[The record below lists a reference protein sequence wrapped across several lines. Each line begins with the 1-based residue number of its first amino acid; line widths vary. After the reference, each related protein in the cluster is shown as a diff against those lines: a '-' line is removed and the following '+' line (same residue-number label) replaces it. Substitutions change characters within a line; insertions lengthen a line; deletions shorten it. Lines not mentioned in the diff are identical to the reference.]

1 MNKNWI
7 KLVVLNNLK
16 DVVRIFGN
24 LFLSIYFFNINDGDL
39 IEVLRYW
46 LLYSA
51 SNLIYRY
58 VICKFIN
65 TKNIIKLYRLSLF
78 ANLITVSIL
87 LILREN
93 IINYI
98 YIFALLQ
105 SFAISLYYATYENIT
120 CNINKNNSYKKYF
133 SIDSLLSNL
142 MSILAPLCLGAL
154 IETFSYIVAFGVL
167 FIITI
172 ACFILSLF
180 LNNENIQCHKLEI
193 SKYFK
198 SIKNKKIYQKTIL
211 QNFFDGF
218 NTWGPVGVLT
228 TIIIYSQISNETI
241 VGGINSM
248 SNIIG
253 VLFSLLCIKVINKS
267 NFGKLIV
274 PTTIII
280 FLLTIPISINF
291 NIILVCIY
299 IILNQIGIVIT
310 DINGNSLT
318 YELIKEITEPKYQ
331 NDYLW
336 NIQFIFDIGR
346 IVGYSLVLLVSYY
359 WYDYL
364 KYLFIIFSFGF
375 VIRSLIINNLMKQ
388 NKYEL

>member
-1 MNKNWI
+1 MNMNSI

-16 DVVRIFGN
+16 NIVEIFGN
-24 LFLSIYFFNINDGDL
+24 LFLSIYFFNITNGNL
-39 IEVLRYW
+39 IEVLKYW

-51 SNLIYRY
+51 SNLVYRY

-65 TKNIIKLYRLSLF
+65 TKNVIRLYRVSLF

-87 LILREN
+87 LVLREN

-167 FIITI
+167 LVITI
-172 ACFILSLF
+172 GCFVFSLF
-180 LNNENIQCHKLEI
+180 LNNEKIQCQKIEI
-193 SKYFK
+193 SKYIK

-218 NTWGPVGVLT
+218 NTGGPVGVLT
-228 TIIIYSQISNETI
+228 TVIIYSQISNETI
-241 VGGINSM
+241 VGGINSV

-253 VLFSLLCIKVINKS
+253 VLISLLCIKVINKR
-267 NFGKLIV
+267 NFGKLII

-280 FLLTIPISINF
+280 FLLTIPLSINF
-291 NIILVCIY
+291 SLIVVCLY
-299 IILNQIGIVIT
+299 IILNQVGIVIT
-310 DINGNSLT
+310 DINGTSLT
-318 YELIKEITEPKYQ
+318 YELLTEITETKYP

-346 IVGYSLVLLVSYY
+346 IVGYGIALIVSYY

-375 VIRSLIINNLMKQ
+375 VIRSLILNSLMKQ
-388 NKYEL
+388 TKID

>member
-1 MNKNWI
+1 MDKNWI

-16 DVVRIFGN
+16 DIIRIFGN
-24 LFLSIYFFNINDGDL
+24 LFLSIYFFNITNGNL
-39 IEVLRYW
+39 IEVLKYW

-51 SNLIYRY
+51 SNLVYRY

-65 TKNIIKLYRLSLF
+65 TNNVIKLYRVSLF

-87 LILREN
+87 LVLREN

-142 MSILAPLCLGAL
+142 MSILAPLCLGTL

-167 FIITI
+167 LIITMG
-172 ACFILSLF
+172 CFVLSLF
-180 LNNENIQCHKLEI
+180 LNNEKVQCQRIEVF
-193 SKYFK
+193 KYLK
-198 SIKNKKIYQKTIL
+198 SIKDKKIYRKTLL

-228 TIIIYSQISNETI
+228 TVIIYSQISNETI

-248 SNIIG
+248 SNVVG
-253 VLFSLLCIKVINKS
+253 VLVSLLCIKVINKR
-267 NFGKLIV
+267 NFGKLII

-291 NIILVCIY
+291 SVVVVCIY
-299 IILNQIGIVIT
+299 TILNQIGIVIT

-318 YELIKEITEPKYQ
+318 YELLNEITEPKYQ

-359 WYDYL
+359 CYDYL

-375 VIRSLIINNLMKQ
+375 VIRSLILNNLMKQ
-388 NKYEL
+388 SKIE

>member
-1 MNKNWI
+1 MNKNWL
-7 KLVVLNNLK
+7 KLIVLNNLK
-16 DVVRIFGN
+16 DIIRIFGN
-24 LFLSIYFFNINDGDL
+24 LFLSIYFFNITDGNF
-39 IEVLRYW
+39 IEVLKYW

-51 SNLIYRY
+51 SNLVYRY

-65 TKNIIKLYRLSLF
+65 TKNVIKLYRLSLF

-120 CNINKNNSYKKYF
+120 CSINKEDSYKKYF
-133 SIDSLLSNL
+133 SIDSVLSNL

-167 FIITI
+167 LIITI
-172 ACFILSLF
+172 GCFVFSFF
-180 LNNENIQCHKLEI
+180 LNNENIQCEKLEV
-193 SKYFK
+193 SKYLK
-198 SIKNKKIYQKTIL
+198 SIKNKNIYQKTLL

-218 NTWGPVGVLT
+218 NTGGPVALLT
-228 TIIIYSQISNETI
+228 TVIIYSQISNETI
-241 VGGINSM
+241 IGGINSV
-248 SNIIG
+248 SNIVV
-253 VLFSLLCIKVINKS
+253 VLVSLLCIKVINTR
-267 NFGKLIV
+267 NFGKLII

-291 NIILVCIY
+291 SVIVVCFY

-318 YELIKEITEPKYQ
+318 YELLTEITEIKYQ

-336 NIQFIFDIGR
+336 NIQFVFDIGR
-346 IVGYSLVLLVSYY
+346 IVGYGIILLVSYY

-364 KYLFIIFSFGF
+364 KYLFILFSLGF
-375 VIRSLIINNLMKQ
+375 IIRSLIINNLMKQ
-388 NKYEL
+388 SKI

>member
-16 DVVRIFGN
+16 DIIRIFGN
-24 LFLSIYFFNINDGDL
+24 LFLSIYFFNITNGNL
-39 IEVLRYW
+39 IEVLKYW

-51 SNLIYRY
+51 SNLVYRY

-65 TKNIIKLYRLSLF
+65 TNNVIKLYRVSLF

-87 LILREN
+87 LVLREN

-142 MSILAPLCLGAL
+142 MSTLAPLCLGAL

-167 FIITI
+167 LIITI
-172 ACFILSLF
+172 GCFVLSLF
-180 LNNENIQCHKLEI
+180 LNNEKVQCQRIEI
-193 SKYFK
+193 FKYLK
-198 SIKNKKIYQKTIL
+198 SIKDKKIYRKTLL

-218 NTWGPVGVLT
+218 NTWGPIGVLT
-228 TIIIYSQISNETI
+228 TVIIYSQISNETI

-248 SNIIG
+248 SNVVG
-253 VLFSLLCIKVINKS
+253 VLVSLLCIKVINKR
-267 NFGKLIV
+267 NFGKLII

-291 NIILVCIY
+291 SVVVVCIY
-299 IILNQIGIVIT
+299 TILNQIGIVIT

-318 YELIKEITEPKYQ
+318 YELLNEITEPKYQ

-359 WYDYL
+359 CYDYL

-375 VIRSLIINNLMKQ
+375 VIRSLILNNLMKQ
-388 NKYEL
+388 SKIE

>member
-1 MNKNWI
+1 MHKNWI
-7 KLVVLNNLK
+7 KLVILNNLK
-16 DVVRIFGN
+16 DIVRIFGN
-24 LFLSIYFFNINDGDL
+24 LFLSIYFFNISNGSL
-39 IEVLRYW
+39 IEVLKYW

-58 VICKFIN
+58 VICKLIN
-65 TKNIIKLYRLSLF
+65 TNNVIKLYRVSLF

-120 CNINKNNSYKKYF
+120 CSINKNNSYKKYF

-167 FIITI
+167 LIITI
-172 ACFILSLF
+172 GCFVLSFF
-180 LNNENIQCHKLEI
+180 LNNENIQCKKIEVA
-193 SKYFK
+193 KYLK
-198 SIKNKKIYQKTIL
+198 SIKNKKIYRETLL

-218 NTWGPVGVLT
+218 NTWGPIGVLT
-228 TIIIYSQISNETI
+228 TVIIYSQISNETI
-241 VGGINSM
+241 VGGINSI
-248 SNIIG
+248 SNLIG
-253 VLFSLLCIKVINKS
+253 VLASLLCIKIINKR
-267 NFGKLIV
+267 NFGKLII

-291 NIILVCIY
+291 SLIVVCIY

-318 YELIKEITEPKYQ
+318 YELLTEITEIKYQ

-346 IVGYSLVLLVSYY
+346 IAGYTLVLLVSYY
-359 WYDYL
+359 WYAYL
-364 KYLFIIFSFGF
+364 KYLFILFSFGF
-375 VIRSLIINNLMKQ
+375 VLRSLILNNLMKQ
-388 NKYEL
+388 SKIE

>member
-7 KLVVLNNLK
+7 KLVILNNLK
-16 DVVRIFGN
+16 DIIRIFGN
-24 LFLSIYFFNINDGDL
+24 LFLSIYFFNITNGNL
-39 IEVLRYW
+39 IEVLKYW
-46 LLYSA
+46 LLYST

-65 TKNIIKLYRLSLF
+65 TKNVIRLYRVSLL

-87 LILREN
+87 LALREN
-93 IINYI
+93 IVNYI

-154 IETFSYIVAFGVL
+154 IGTFSYIVAFGVL
-167 FIITI
+167 LIITI
-172 ACFILSLF
+172 GCFVFSFF
-180 LNNENIQCHKLEI
+180 LNNENVQCQKIEV
-193 SKYFK
+193 SKYLK
-198 SIKNKKIYQKTIL
+198 SIKNKKIYQKTLL

-228 TIIIYSQISNETI
+228 TVIIYSQISNETI
-241 VGGINSM
+241 VGGVNSM

-253 VLFSLLCIKVINKS
+253 VLVSLLCVKVINKR
-267 NFGKLIV
+267 NFGKLII

-291 NIILVCIY
+291 SLIVVCLY

-318 YELIKEITEPKYQ
+318 YELLTEITETKYQ

-346 IVGYSLVLLVSYY
+346 IVGYGIVLLVSYY

-364 KYLFIIFSFGF
+364 KYLFILFSFGF
-375 VIRSLIINNLMKQ
+375 VIRSLILNNLMKQ
-388 NKYEL
+388 SKIE

>member
-1 MNKNWI
+1 MSNNWL

-16 DVVRIFGN
+16 DIIRIFEN
-24 LFLSIYFFNINDGDL
+24 LFLSIYFFNITDGNL
-39 IEVLRYW
+39 IEVLIYW
-46 LLYSA
+46 LLYST
-51 SNLIYRY
+51 SNIVYRY
-58 VICKFIN
+58 IICKFIN
-65 TKNIIKLYRLSLF
+65 TKTVIKLYRLSLF
-78 ANLITVSIL
+78 ANLVTVSLL
-87 LILREN
+87 LILKEN

-120 CNINKNNSYKKYF
+120 YSINKNNNYKKYF

-142 MSILAPLCLGAL
+142 ISILSPLCLGAL
-154 IETFSYIVAFGVL
+154 IKTFSYVVAFGIL
-167 FIITI
+167 LMITI
-172 ACFILSLF
+172 GCFMFSLF
-180 LNNENIQCHKLEI
+180 LNNENIQCQKIEV
-193 SKYFK
+193 SKYLR
-198 SIKNKKIYQKTIL
+198 SIKNRKTYLKTLL

-218 NTWGPVGVLT
+218 NTWGPIGVLT
-228 TIIIYSQISNETI
+228 TVIIYSQISNETI
-241 VGGINSM
+241 IGGINSV

-253 VLFSLLCIKVINKS
+253 VFISLLCIKIINKK
-267 NFGKLIV
+267 NFGKLII

-291 NIILVCIY
+291 SVVVICFY

-318 YELIKEITEPKYQ
+318 YELLTEITDVKYQ

-336 NIQFIFDIGR
+336 NIQFIFDLGR
-346 IVGYSLVLLVSYY
+346 IVGYSLVLLVCYY

-375 VIRSLIINNLMKQ
+375 IIRSLILNNLMKQ
-388 NKYEL
+388 RDID

>member
-16 DVVRIFGN
+16 DIIRIFGN
-24 LFLSIYFFNINDGDL
+24 LFLSIYFFNITNGNL
-39 IEVLRYW
+39 IEVLKYW

-51 SNLIYRY
+51 SNLVYRY

-65 TKNIIKLYRLSLF
+65 TNNVIKLYRVSLF

-87 LILREN
+87 LVLREN

-154 IETFSYIVAFGVL
+154 IETFSYIVAFGVFL
-167 FIITI
+167 IITVG
-172 ACFILSLF
+172 CFVLSLF
-180 LNNENIQCHKLEI
+180 LNNEKVQCQRIEVF
-193 SKYFK
+193 KYLK
-198 SIKNKKIYQKTIL
+198 SIKDKKIYRKTLL

-228 TIIIYSQISNETI
+228 TVIIYSQISNETI

-248 SNIIG
+248 SNVVG
-253 VLFSLLCIKVINKS
+253 VLVSLLCIKVINKS
-267 NFGKLIV
+267 NFGKLII

-291 NIILVCIY
+291 SVVVVCIY
-299 IILNQIGIVIT
+299 TILNQIGIVIT

-318 YELIKEITEPKYQ
+318 YELLNEITEPKYQ

-375 VIRSLIINNLMKQ
+375 VIRSLILNNLMKQ
-388 NKYEL
+388 SKIE

>member
-7 KLVVLNNLK
+7 KLVILNNLK
-16 DVVRIFGN
+16 DIIRIFGN
-24 LFLSIYFFNINDGDL
+24 LFLSIYFFNITNGNF
-39 IEVLRYW
+39 IEVLKYW

-65 TKNIIKLYRLSLF
+65 TRNVIRLYRVSLL

-87 LILREN
+87 LVLREN
-93 IINYI
+93 IVNYI

-167 FIITI
+167 LIITI
-172 ACFILSLF
+172 GCFVLSFF
-180 LNNENIQCHKLEI
+180 LNNENVQCQKIEV
-193 SKYFK
+193 SKYLK
-198 SIKNKKIYQKTIL
+198 SIKNKKIYRQTLL

-218 NTWGPVGVLT
+218 NTWGPIGVLT
-228 TIIIYSQISNETI
+228 TVIIYSQISNETI

-253 VLFSLLCIKVINKS
+253 VLVSLLCIKVINKK
-267 NFGKLIV
+267 NFGKLII

-280 FLLTIPISINF
+280 FLLTIPISTNF
-291 NIILVCIY
+291 SVIVVCLY

-318 YELIKEITEPKYQ
+318 YELLTEITETKYQ

-346 IVGYSLVLLVSYY
+346 IVGYGIVLLVSYY

-364 KYLFIIFSFGF
+364 KYLFILFSFGF
-375 VIRSLIINNLMKQ
+375 VIRSLILNNLMKQ
-388 NKYEL
+388 SKIE

>member
-1 MNKNWI
+1 MNRNWI

-24 LFLSIYFFNINDGDL
+24 LFLTIYFFNITDRDF
-39 IEVLRYW
+39 IEVLKYW
-46 LLYSA
+46 LLYSS
-51 SNLIYRY
+51 SNLIYRF

-65 TKNIIKLYRLSLF
+65 TKNVIKLYRLSLF
-78 ANLITVSIL
+78 ANFITVSIL
-87 LILREN
+87 LVLREN

-120 CNINKNNSYKKYF
+120 CNINKNNNYKKYF
-133 SIDSLLSNL
+133 SVDSLLSNL
-142 MSILAPLCLGAL
+142 MSILAPLCLGTL

-167 FIITI
+167 LIITI
-172 ACFILSLF
+172 ACFIFSLF
-180 LNNENIQCHKLEI
+180 LNNENIECQKLEI

-218 NTWGPVGVLT
+218 NTGGPVMVLT
-228 TIIIYSQISNETI
+228 TILIYSHISNETI

-248 SNIIG
+248 SNIMG
-253 VLFSLLCIKVINKS
+253 VLVSLLCIKVINKR

-274 PTTIII
+274 PSTIII

-291 NIILVCIY
+291 NIILICIF
-299 IILNQIGIVIT
+299 IILNQISIVIT

-318 YELIKEITEPKYQ
+318 YELLKEITELKYQ

-336 NIQFIFDIGR
+336 NIQFIYDIGR
-346 IVGYSLVLLVSYY
+346 IVGYSIVLLVSFY

-364 KYLFIIFSFGF
+364 KYLFILFSFGF

-388 NKYEL
+388 SKI

>member
-16 DVVRIFGN
+16 DIIRIFGN
-24 LFLSIYFFNINDGDL
+24 LFLSIYFFNITNGNL
-39 IEVLRYW
+39 IEVLKYW

-51 SNLIYRY
+51 SNLVYRY

-65 TKNIIKLYRLSLF
+65 TNNVIKLYRVSLF

-87 LILREN
+87 LVLREN

-167 FIITI
+167 LIITVG
-172 ACFILSLF
+172 CFVLSLF
-180 LNNENIQCHKLEI
+180 LNNEKVQCQRIEVF
-193 SKYFK
+193 KYLK
-198 SIKNKKIYQKTIL
+198 SIKDKKIYRKTLL

-228 TIIIYSQISNETI
+228 TVIIYSQISNETI

-248 SNIIG
+248 SNVVG
-253 VLFSLLCIKVINKS
+253 VLVSLLCIKVINKS
-267 NFGKLIV
+267 NFGKLII

-291 NIILVCIY
+291 SVVVVCIY
-299 IILNQIGIVIT
+299 TILNQIGIVIT

-318 YELIKEITEPKYQ
+318 YELLNEITEPKYQ

-375 VIRSLIINNLMKQ
+375 VIRSLILNNLMKQ
-388 NKYEL
+388 SKIE

>member
-1 MNKNWI
+1 MNQNWI
-7 KLVVLNNLK
+7 KLAVLNNLK
-16 DVVRIFGN
+16 DIIRIFGN
-24 LFLSIYFFNINDGDL
+24 LFLSIYFFNITNGNL
-39 IEVLRYW
+39 IEVLKYW
-46 LLYSA
+46 LLYST
-51 SNLIYRY
+51 SNLVYRY
-58 VICKFIN
+58 VICKFTN
-65 TKNIIKLYRLSLF
+65 TNNVIKLYRLSLF

-87 LILREN
+87 LVLREN

-120 CNINKNNSYKKYF
+120 CSINKNNSYKKYF
-133 SIDSLLSNL
+133 SIDSLLSNF

-167 FIITI
+167 LIITVG
-172 ACFILSLF
+172 CFVFSLF
-180 LNNENIQCHKLEI
+180 LDNEKVQCQRI
-193 SKYFK
+193 DVFKYLK
-198 SIKNKKIYQKTIL
+198 SIKDKKIYRKTLL

-228 TIIIYSQISNETI
+228 TVIIYSQISNETI
-241 VGGINSM
+241 VGGINSV
-248 SNIIG
+248 SNLVG
-253 VLFSLLCIKVINKS
+253 VLVSLLCIKVINKR
-267 NFGKLIV
+267 NFGKLII

-291 NIILVCIY
+291 SVVVVCIY
-299 IILNQIGIVIT
+299 TILNQIGIVIT

-318 YELIKEITEPKYQ
+318 YELLNDITEPKYQ

-375 VIRSLIINNLMKQ
+375 VIRSLILNNLMKQ
-388 NKYEL
+388 SKLE